1 MASLILQKGS
11 YYAQFYDSGKV
22 PKRKQVPLRTKREKI
37 AEKLFHRL
45 EDDHAL
51 GRFDPWA
58 APRASPTYTIVGEA
72 ASAFIET
79 RSHLRPETVSKYRMV
94 LTLFAEHVGLDMP
107 LDSIGSEHVQRF
119 LFARQRKPVTRKTY
133 STTLSPFFNW
143 LIEGGLLTTNPVKA
157 VRLERVPNKHPR
169 FLTRS
174 NVDALVEAV
183 ATEVRD
189 NTRVPAG
196 SCLWLVPIIRA
207 NVYLGLRAS
216 EVCNLRWGDV
226 DLDRHTLTVANREGF
241 ETKSGRDRTLPLA
254 EPPLR
259 VLEGLDGARLDR
271 DPEGFVFKVSP
282 DARQLRRL
290 YLSKRFKHFAQLAKL
305 PDEVNFHTTRHTC
318 ASWLAMK
325 GCPVEAIRLYLGH
338 SSITVTQRYMHLSP
352 DGLASQ
358 ITAAFA
364 AS

>member
-58 APRASPTYTIVGEA
+58 DPRTPPTYTTVGEA

-79 RSHLRPETVSKYRMV
+79 RSHLRPETVSKYHMV
-94 LTLFAEHVGLDMP
+94 LTLFAEHVGRDMP
-107 LDSIGSEHVQRF
+107 PSGIGSEHVQRF

-143 LIEGGLLTTNPVKA
+143 LIEGGVLACNPVKG
-157 VRLERVPNKHPR
+157 VRLERVPNKYPR

-174 NVDALVEAV
+174 NVDALVDAIS
-183 ATEVRD
+183 AEVRD
-189 NTRVPAG
+189 NRRVPVG

-216 EVCNLRWGDV
+216 EVCNLQWGDV
-226 DLDRHTLTVANREGF
+226 DLNRHTLTVSNREGF
-241 ETKSGRDRTLPLA
+241 ETKSGRDRTLPLSA
-254 EPPLR
+254 SPLR
-259 VLEGLDGARLDR
+259 ILEDLESARRDRNPRGL
-271 DPEGFVFKVSP
+271 VFKVSP
-282 DARQLRRL
+282 ESGQLQRL
-290 YLSKRFKHFAQLAKL
+290 YLSKRFKHFARLAKL

-318 ASWLAMK
+318 ASWLAMN

-338 SSITVTQRYMHLSP
+338 SSVTVTQRYMHLSP
-352 DGLASQ
+352 AGLASQ
-358 ITAAFA
+358 ITAAFSTA
-364 AS
+364 